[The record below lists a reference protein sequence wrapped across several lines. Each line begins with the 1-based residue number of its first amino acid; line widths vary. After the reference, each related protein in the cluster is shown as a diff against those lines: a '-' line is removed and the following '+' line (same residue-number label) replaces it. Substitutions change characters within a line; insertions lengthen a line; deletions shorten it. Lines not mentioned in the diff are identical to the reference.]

1 MVEDVKARV
10 NEVVLPPTTTEG
22 RWLRLLNAATLLVA
36 ASNGEAKRSFRAAF
50 VKFIVFV
57 VQIYNIVLCSI
68 KDRHSEKFFFL
79 NLIISCFL
87 FCVLRGY

>member
-1 MVEDVKARV
+1 
-10 NEVVLPPTTTEG
+10 
-22 RWLRLLNAATLLVA
+22 LLVA

-68 KDRHSEKFFFL
+68 KDPDSFSCRHSSLPVSAF
-79 NLIISCFL
+79 
-87 FCVLRGY
+87 